1 MFGSFLQY
9 TLHRS
14 YGLPNILVRAL
25 SIMIS
30 GQISNAYTRLQCR
43 RLGNSFDVSRSHD
56 EFRGLLCSAV
66 PARYVHLH
74 IICMILIDYYV
85 GMCESCVA
93 PILIL
98 IISMF
103 YKKDEQVGAV
113 ISYALYAY

>member
-1 MFGSFLQY
+1 
-9 TLHRS
+9 
-14 YGLPNILVRAL
+14 
-25 SIMIS
+25 MIS

-66 PARYVHLH
+66 PARYVRLH

-113 ISYALYAY
+113 ISYALDAY